1 MKSPVMKL
9 VGNVV
14 WLITALASIHI
25 GLMAL
30 GYNVLDMA
38 HISQFSRTIDYVI
51 GVAGVISLLMMIM
64 WLGSGC
70 SSCECEH
77 SHR

>member
-38 HISQFSRTIDYVI
+38 HIFQF
-51 GVAGVISLLMMIM
+51 
-64 WLGSGC
+64 
-70 SSCECEH
+70 
-77 SHR
+77 